1 MEGKKTA
8 TTLCLL
14 VVGCKAPGPVLPS
27 YRGQERYY
35 QTNSGRLLM
44 VTNQG
49 NVYDV
54 TCIGIEWIKA
64 HPSLTDEAKLS
75 QMRNTSECSAGQAME
90 LGKVYWDKETEDW
103 QLTIYDIAPAP
114 KQCKRLFLPFSDMPL
129 RHSCWNV
136 LWEVPA
142 NIVVIPLYV
151 VAAPFV
157 VGGWLYFQAAKALSG
172 VKH

>member
-1 MEGKKTA
+1 MQGSWSR
-8 TTLCLL
+8 
-14 VVGCKAPGPVLPS
+14 PS
-27 YRGQERYY
+27 YGGQERYY

-49 NVYDV
+49 SVYDV

-64 HPSLTDEAKLS
+64 HPQLTDEAKLS
-75 QMRNTSECSAGQAME
+75 HMRNTPECSAGQIME

-103 QLTIYDIAPAP
+103 QLTKYDIAPAP
-114 KQCKRLFLPFSDMPL
+114 KQCKSLFLPLSDMRL
-129 RHSCWNV
+129 RHACWNV

-142 NIVVIPLYV
+142 DIVMIPVYV

-157 VGGWLYFQAAKALSG
+157 VGGLLYFWAAAALSG
-172 VKH
+172 AKHE